1 MARLDE
7 YRTYIQDILK
17 KHGSVQLRI
26 SSDEDEIDREVICDT
41 VNDHYLL
48 VEIGWQGLKPVDNH
62 IIHVDLKEG
71 KIWIRRDFTEY
82 GVANELVDLGVPK
95 ADIVLAF
102 HAPYKRPYTGFAA

>member
-7 YRTYIQDILK
+7 YRTHLQNILK
-17 KHGSVQLRI
+17 HHGNVQLRI
-26 SSDEDEIDREVICDT
+26 TNEEDEIDREVICDIT
-41 VNDHYLL
+41 DDHYLL
-48 VEIGWQGLKPVDNH
+48 VEVGWKGLKPVDNH
-62 IIHVDLKEG
+62 LIHVDIRNG

-102 HAPYKRPYTGFAA
+102 HAPYKRPFTGFAA